1 MESDGNSPAHEKP
14 ISETGSLVTLPS
26 SGESTNYGFLGGGG
40 SPHRLQF
47 MSQPPLPKVAGHP
60 RSIAVAQYQHDL
72 SGGESRLSDRGR
84 AWPNEHSCSPAAQ
97 HPRESPSTE
106 PTADVQPW
114 PRERVLMPQKPPSI
128 FDSRIVGVEWRREL
142 QRSHLLQPGY
152 QRYYGASPPPYFGQQ
167 IGLCEKALRSG
178 PYGGSRQE
186 SIL

>member
-1 MESDGNSPAHEKP
+1 
-14 ISETGSLVTLPS
+14 
-26 SGESTNYGFLGGGG
+26 
-40 SPHRLQF
+40 

-128 FDSRIVGVEWRREL
+128 FDSRIVGVEWKREL

-152 QRYYGASPPPYFGQQ
+152 QRCGVGGGALDCSRAGLRPP
-167 IGLCEKALRSG
+167 LRAPG
-178 PYGGSRQE
+178 MVIRQLRPGRRAGR
-186 SIL
+186 SDVHPDRHGKT